1 MSEKQIIDDVNT
13 KDVLFRGRIVLI
25 CQLVW

>member
-1 MSEKQIIDDVNT
+1 MSEQQFVNNVNT
-13 KDVLFRGRIVLI
+13 TDVLFRGRIVLI